1 MAHCRR
7 CGGSLRRCGGSLLE
21 MWWLIVTRRC
31 GGSLKEMWWLI
42 EEMWGLIIGDVVA
55 HCN

>member
-1 MAHCRR
+1 MAHCMR